1 MLHLSRFPAF
11 VTAVAW
17 ERRGDNLYYYRSV
30 REGEKVRK
38 EYVGRGE
45 IAEALAHADET
56 IRRSRAERLRRD
68 AAELERVR
76 ALVSCADELHETAEV
91 LARAEMVAA
100 GYHRHKGEWRRR
112 RNA

>member
-1 MLHLSRFPAF
+1 M
-11 VTAVAW
+11 AW
-17 ERRGDNLYYYRSV
+17 ERRGESLYYYRSV

-56 IRRSRAERLRRD
+56 IRRSRAERIRRED
-68 AAELERVR
+68 EELERVR
-76 ALVSCADELHETAEV
+76 LLVSCADELHETAEA

-112 RNA
+112 KNA